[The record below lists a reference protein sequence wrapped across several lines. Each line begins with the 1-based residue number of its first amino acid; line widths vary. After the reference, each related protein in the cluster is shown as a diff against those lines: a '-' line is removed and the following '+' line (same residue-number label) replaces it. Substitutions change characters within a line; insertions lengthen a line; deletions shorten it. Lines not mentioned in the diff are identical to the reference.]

1 MYIRRQLESTLRSAL
16 AHFPAVI
23 LTGPR
28 QSGKTTVLR
37 RLLGASYSY
46 VLLDELDKRA
56 FAHQDPKGFLERYPP
71 PVFIDEIQNV
81 PALLS
86 YIKARIEEDGSPGNW
101 VLSGSQQFSMMKNV
115 SESLAGRAAVLH
127 LHPLSISES
136 LRNNRPSLRTWGDYV
151 RHLWN
156 PRHARQG
163 SAPPLGQWLLDGC
176 YPALRQKRSAP
187 KSLWYSSYLQTY
199 LDRDVRGN
207 IREAN
212 LNDFQRFL
220 KLLAART
227 ATELNQASL
236 SRDLG
241 LSIPT
246 IRSWISLLE
255 ASSLVYL
262 LPPYHKNFG
271 KRIIKSPKLYF
282 MDTGLVSHLVGLQTA
297 EHLMLSPMAGALF
310 ETAIVSN
317 FKKMMDSFG
326 TPGSLFF
333 WRAISDLEVDLI
345 IDVAGDLYPIEVKLS
360 STLKPAQYSNLHAW
374 RKLAADPIRGL
385 LVSSSTQTG
394 LVGPDT
400 LNCHWSAL

>member
-1 MYIRRQLESTLRSAL
+1 MYIRRRLESALHSAL

-28 QSGKTTVLR
+28 QSGKTTLLR
-37 RLLGASYSY
+37 HLLGPSYSY
-46 VLLDELDKRA
+46 VLLDEPDKRA
-56 FAHQDPKGFLERYPP
+56 FAHQDPKGFLERYAP

-86 YIKARIEEDGSPGNW
+86 YIKARIEEDKSPGNW

-127 LHPLSISES
+127 LHPLSICES
-136 LRNNRPSLRTWGDYV
+136 LGKSRPSLRTWGDYV
-151 RHLWN
+151 GHLWT
-156 PRHARQG
+156 PSRAVQG
-163 SAPPLGQWLLDGC
+163 PAPSLGRWLLDGC
-176 YPALRQKRSAP
+176 YPALRQKRSMP
-187 KSLWYSSYLQTY
+187 RSLWYSSYLQTY

-207 IREAN
+207 IRETN
-212 LNDFQRFL
+212 LHDFQRFL
-220 KLLAART
+220 KLLASRT
-227 ATELNQASL
+227 AQELNQASL

-241 LSIPT
+241 ISIPT
-246 IRSWISLLE
+246 VRSWIALLE
-255 ASSLVYL
+255 ASSLICL

-297 EHLMLSPMAGALF
+297 EHLILSPMAGALF
-310 ETAIVSN
+310 ETAVVSN

-326 TPGSLFF
+326 TPGAMFF

-345 IDVAGDLYPIEVKLS
+345 IDIAGDLYPLEVKLS
-360 STLKPAQYSNLHAW
+360 STLKPAQYANLLAW

-394 LVGPDT
+394 LIGPDV
-400 LNCHWSAL
+400 LNRHWSSL